1 MLFIR
6 PCCHDEDR
14 QAARMKALKHGISDG
29 SQWPVRYSNST
40 PITLIARTNVAYGSD
55 ATLKKCDINCVIIP
69 QLIISSK
76 RQRAYVARIPPG
88 MGFRLGDGLRSSASE
103 AIDGRSEYQV
113 PHNAATDISRCHAKR
128 EEQTTET
135 DEQTQRIA
143 KQDEKARRRHTEKRR
158 ITQSKAD
165 QKDKAI
171 QQQTE
176 NIHTHNQS
184 RKPKTIPTKK
194 KPCASCTLLRG

>member
-1 MLFIR
+1 
-6 PCCHDEDR
+6 
-14 QAARMKALKHGISDG
+14 
-29 SQWPVRYSNST
+29 
-40 PITLIARTNVAYGSD
+40 
-55 ATLKKCDINCVIIP
+55 
-69 QLIISSK
+69 
-76 RQRAYVARIPPG
+76 

-176 NIHTHNQS
+176 KH
-184 RKPKTIPTKK
+184 PYP
-194 KPCASCTLLRG
+194 

>member
-1 MLFIR
+1 
-6 PCCHDEDR
+6 
-14 QAARMKALKHGISDG
+14 
-29 SQWPVRYSNST
+29 
-40 PITLIARTNVAYGSD
+40 
-55 ATLKKCDINCVIIP
+55 
-69 QLIISSK
+69 
-76 RQRAYVARIPPG
+76 

-184 RKPKTIPTKK
+184 RKPKTIPTRK
-194 KPCASCTLLRG
+194 KPRASCTLLRGWRLKTAEYRRFGGLIRRMSGFWVDIVRLKPIIGDISAVVVWSRHRKTAKNKVIGA

>member
-1 MLFIR
+1 MTR
-6 PCCHDEDR
+6 TAKQCVR
-14 QAARMKALKHGISDG
+14 RVSISDG
-29 SQWPVRYSNST
+29 PLRPVRYFDSA
-40 PITLIARTNVAYGSD
+40 PITLIARINVAYESD

-76 RQRAYVARIPPG
+76 RQRAHVARIPPG

>member
-1 MLFIR
+1 
-6 PCCHDEDR
+6 
-14 QAARMKALKHGISDG
+14 
-29 SQWPVRYSNST
+29 
-40 PITLIARTNVAYGSD
+40 
-55 ATLKKCDINCVIIP
+55 
-69 QLIISSK
+69 
-76 RQRAYVARIPPG
+76 

-158 ITQSKAD
+158 ITQSKAG
-165 QKDKAI
+165 QKNKQDDNRHK
-171 QQQTE
+171 
-176 NIHTHNQS
+176 NIHIYDQS
-184 RKPKTIPTKK
+184 RKPKTMTTQKR
-194 KPCASCTLLRG
+194 PCASCTLLRGWRLKTSEYRRFIGSVNSPPGFRPDIGELTSV

>member
-1 MLFIR
+1 
-6 PCCHDEDR
+6 
-14 QAARMKALKHGISDG
+14 
-29 SQWPVRYSNST
+29 
-40 PITLIARTNVAYGSD
+40 
-55 ATLKKCDINCVIIP
+55 
-69 QLIISSK
+69 
-76 RQRAYVARIPPG
+76 

-194 KPCASCTLLRG
+194 KPCASCTLLRGWRLKTSEYHRFIGSVNSPPGFRPDIGELTTDNRRVRNGRFALSASRSWP